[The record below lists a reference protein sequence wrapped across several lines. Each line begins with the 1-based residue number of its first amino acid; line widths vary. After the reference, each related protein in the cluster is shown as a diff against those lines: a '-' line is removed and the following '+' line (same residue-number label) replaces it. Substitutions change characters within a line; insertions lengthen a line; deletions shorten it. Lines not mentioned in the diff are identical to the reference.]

1 MKANQAADKNA
12 RRTLDRALD
21 QLAGDSDLAART
33 ARRVLE
39 RANAAE
45 RAPSAQRVFRSPLAY
60 AAAALLLLLAG
71 LAYFAGPNFPGATRG
86 AEYAGL
92 GAPGAQYVAS
102 EDSTA
107 YYWEETDAI
116 IATAA
121 YGD

>member
-1 MKANQAADKNA
+1 MSANHDSGESA
-12 RRTLDRALD
+12 RRNLDRALD
-21 QLAGDSDLAART
+21 QLAGDPELPGRT

-39 RANAAE
+39 RAGSRAAE
-45 RAPSAQRVFRSPLAY
+45 SSRTSRSPLLF
-60 AAAALLLLLAG
+60 AAAALLALLLAG
-71 LAYFAGPNFPGATRG
+71 LLYVAGPNFPGAPSG
-86 AEYAGL
+86 GNYAGL
-92 GAPGAQYVAS
+92 SAPGAQYIAS